1 MIELFSMKQVAAKI
15 GIAYKNLA
23 YLAITGRLPE
33 PTYCNGKQR
42 YYDAKG
48 VEVLRKN
55 EWVKKYRVKGA
66 K

>member
-1 MIELFSMKQVAAKI
+1 MVELFSMKQVAAAL
-15 GIAYKNLA
+15 GVQYKNLA

-33 PTYCNGKQR
+33 PIYRNGRQR

-48 VEVLRKN
+48 LEKLRQN
-55 EWVKKYRVKGA
+55 EWVKKYQVKGE